1 MAPSPFNPLT
11 DIPLQP
17 EGVDWNIY
25 GYGTS
30 AYRKVLKAALQA
42 HKDHG
47 LLMDF
52 SMGPQ
57 SGQGV
62 PAEPDNPGLVWEL
75 VSHWLSRIL

>member
-25 GYGTS
+25 GY
-30 AYRKVLKAALQA
+30 
-42 HKDHG
+42 DHG

-52 SMGPQ
+52 SVGLQ

-62 PAEPDNPGLVWEL
+62 LLNQIILALPGN
-75 VSHWLSRIL
+75 